1 MKRFLTLVVSTA
13 AYLAVTS
20 ALAHDIVRRNDA
32 DLPIATSVKVPAQAE
47 WVLVGGMID
56 AAVTPEG
63 QPGDTGAQA
72 LGVLKKIEV
81 ELDAHGFQMSDVVKM
96 NVFLVGDP
104 KLDGM
109 VDYAGL
115 MPAFL
120 KYFGKETGGIPART
134 TVEVS
139 GLPAPG
145 ALVEIEVIAARSGD
159 HHHEH

>member
-1 MKRFLTLVVSTA
+1 MKQFLTLVISTT
-13 AYLAVTS
+13 AYLAVAS
-20 ALAHDIVRRNDA
+20 ALAHDIVRRNDS
-32 DLPIATSVKVPAQAE
+32 DLPIATSVKVPAEAE

-56 AAVTPEG
+56 SAVTPEG
-63 QPGDTGAQA
+63 EPGNTGAQA
-72 LGVLKKIEV
+72 LGVLKKIEA
-81 ELDAHGFQMSDVVKM
+81 ELAAHGFRMSDVVKM

-115 MPAFL
+115 MPAYL
-120 KYFGKETGGIPART
+120 KFFGEEAGGIPARS

-145 ALVEIEVIAARSGD
+145 ALVEIEVIAARGGD